1 MAEGKPLISGVTSW
15 WRTADIKDSTV
26 DKYGPSESLIKTTAG
41 AQSAYG
47 SGDGDKSRALHEAAK
62 EDHGGFGSD
71 YVKSI
76 VFGGLDGVITTFSTI
91 ASSYGGRQE
100 IRVVI
105 ILGLA
110 NLVADALSMGVGD
123 FISSS
128 AEFSYA
134 VSEKKREEW
143 EYDNLPA
150 GERAE
155 MVEKLVEEKSFE
167 RHDAERIIGII
178 GAHEHRD
185 FFIDYMMHEELG
197 LEAPDDPWAPAKDGT
212 TTFISFMVFG
222 SVPLLIYIFCY
233 AANIQKQDIVFG
245 IASAFTVITLFALG
259 ALQGAITRLNMV
271 QSGTYMAVIGSLA
284 TASAFAVGYGL
295 AAAVPPNQCGAA
307 AGPITNSTNST
318 NTTFF

>member
-1 MAEGKPLISGVTSW
+1 MAEGKPLIGGVTSW

-26 DKYGPSESLIKTTAG
+26 DKFGPSASLIKTAAG

-76 VFGGLDGVITTFSTI
+76 VFGGLD
-91 ASSYGGRQE
+91 
-100 IRVVI
+100 
-105 ILGLA
+105 
-110 NLVADALSMGVGD
+110 LVADALSMGVGD

-128 AEFSYA
+128 AEFAYA

-155 MVEKLVEEKSFE
+155 MVEKLVEEKAFE

-185 FFIDYMMHEELG
+185 FFVDYMMHEELG

-212 TTFISFMVFG
+212 TTFVSFMVFG
-222 SVPLLIYIFCY
+222 SVPLLIYVFCY
-233 AANIQKQDIVFG
+233 AANIQEQNVVFG

-271 QSGTYMAVIGSLA
+271 QSGAYMAVIGSLA

-295 AAAVPPNQCGAA
+295 AAAVPPQCAA
-307 AGPITNSTNST
+307 AAAANATALLL
-318 NTTFF
+318 

>member
-1 MAEGKPLISGVTSW
+1 MAEGKPLIGGVTSW

-26 DKYGPSESLIKTTAG
+26 DKFGPSASLIKTAAG

-91 ASSYGGRQE
+91 ASSYGGRQS
-100 IRVVI
+100 IKVVI

-128 AEFSYA
+128 AEFAYA

-155 MVEKLVEEKSFE
+155 MVEKLVEEKAFE

-185 FFIDYMMHEELG
+185 FFVDYMMHEELG

-212 TTFISFMVFG
+212 TTFVSFMVFG
-222 SVPLLIYIFCY
+222 SVPLLIYVFCY
-233 AANIQKQDIVFG
+233 AANIQEQNVVFG

-271 QSGTYMAVIGSLA
+271 QSGAYMAVIGSLA

-295 AAAVPPNQCGAA
+295 AAAVPPQCAA
-307 AGPITNSTNST
+307 AAAANATALLL
-318 NTTFF
+318 